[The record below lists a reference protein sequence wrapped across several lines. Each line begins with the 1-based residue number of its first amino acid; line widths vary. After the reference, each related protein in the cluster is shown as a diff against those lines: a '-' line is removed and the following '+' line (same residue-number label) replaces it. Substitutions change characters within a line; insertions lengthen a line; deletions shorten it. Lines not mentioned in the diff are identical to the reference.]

1 VGVTGIPGFD
11 WMLGELYAVTGALVV
26 GSAFWRSPGTRAYGV
41 LLAPFVV
48 GLTGIVG
55 LALTFPSETRTF
67 LRSIG
72 DHTASLVVAV
82 IVVLVGAALADFLVA
97 RAARRVAGAGVL
109 PDSERVANIACAV
122 TLFIPLMVGFV
133 GLVKLDE
140 RTVSGYELMQAS
152 EASDIPIEAEHE
164 LPGEPMDVSLR
175 SPSEGYISLLD
186 GRIARF
192 ILADGGREIAYT
204 IEASGLQ
211 LPRGLAVIGN
221 ELIVAELGP
230 LPCKPQFPCK
240 GEDVIGASSNIEGE
254 RKILRESNARL
265 IRFDI
270 RPDGGLANR
279 RTILDH
285 LPVANSEHALNG
297 VTAGADGR
305 IYVSVGN
312 VDRLAT
318 VPLTARERARPNFD
332 LLGVVFSLLP
342 DGTDVRVVA
351 RGLRNV
357 YDVAFDEDGRLYG
370 ADNDG
375 QTRAGWRREEVLQI
389 RRGAYYGYPFEG
401 TFAPYARPRALPLWV
416 LETVGSAGVEW
427 LRVGKRPTLAVGS
440 CGNVDLVALT
450 ESHGAITVDDPGAVS
465 RLLSH
470 LPGCV
475 TAIERTLRNRLLVAL
490 FTYDGPP
497 LLYRVRIDG

>member
-1 VGVTGIPGFD
+1 VSVTGIPGFD
-11 WMLGELYAVTGALVV
+11 WMLGQLYAVTGALVV
-26 GSAFWRSPGTRAYGV
+26 GSAFWRSPGTRVRGV
-41 LLAPFVV
+41 LVVPLVV
-48 GLTGIVG
+48 GLVGIVA

-72 DHTASLVVAV
+72 DHTASLVVAAV
-82 IVVLVGAALADFLVA
+82 VVLVGAALADFLVA
-97 RAARRVAGAGVL
+97 RAARQVAGTGDVPESARAV
-109 PDSERVANIACAV
+109 NIACAV

-140 RTVSGYELMQAS
+140 RTVSGYELAQAS
-152 EASDIPIEAEHE
+152 QASDIPIEAEHE
-164 LPGEPMDVSLR
+164 LPGEPMDIALR
-175 SPSEGYISLLD
+175 SSSEGYVSLLD

-192 ILADGGREIAYT
+192 TLADGGREIAYT
-204 IEASGLQ
+204 IETSGLHS
-211 LPRGLAVIGN
+211 PRGLAVIGN
-221 ELIVAELGP
+221 ALIVAELGQ
-230 LPCKPQFPCK
+230 LPCEPQFPCK

-254 RKILRESNARL
+254 REILRESNARL

-270 RPDGGLANR
+270 RPDGSLANR

-297 VTAGADGR
+297 VTAGADRR

-312 VDRLAT
+312 LDRLAT

-342 DGTDVRVVA
+342 DGTDVRVIA

-357 YDVAFDEDGRLYG
+357 YDLGFDEDGRLYG

-375 QTRAGWRREEVLQI
+375 QTRTGWRREEVLQI

-401 TFAPYARPRALPLWV
+401 TFAPYTRPRALPLWV

-427 LRVGKRPTLAVGS
+427 LRVGTRPTLAIGS

-450 ESHGAITVDDPGAVS
+450 ERQGAVTVDDPGAVR
-465 RLLSH
+465 RLLSR

-475 TAIERTLRNRLLVAL
+475 TAIERSSRNRSLVAL

-497 LLYRVRIDG
+497 LLYLVRIDG